1 MHLNRWREVRAST
14 NFCEKRILRDEERAR
29 RKECDDGAHPS
40 HPMRPDESHH
50 FRTEQV
56 TDFDSPLF
64 ERCLD
69 ILEQSI
75 AVNEQLPRSRLRK
88 LLSEDDYRLYAL
100 RDRNGIAG
108 AASLYFSAS
117 TPFVL
122 LDYLAIHP
130 ERRNQGLGSAF
141 FRELT
146 NAVRQKKP
154 ETNWLILEVDAVPD
168 SASQSEGNRRR
179 IEFYRRLGAQLL
191 ANVPYRFP
199 SPSGV
204 AVPMR
209 LMVFQL
215 RAGATLYPADVRAM
229 IEDSFRQVHGRRDED
244 ELLAWFKAHMPDV
257 LILE

>member
-1 MHLNRWREVRAST
+1 MH
-14 NFCEKRILRDEERAR
+14 
-29 RKECDDGAHPS
+29 
-40 HPMRPDESHH
+40 PDESQEC
-50 FRTEQV
+50 RTQPV

-64 ERCLD
+64 ELCLGV
-69 ILEQSI
+69 LEQSI
-75 AVNEQLPRSRLRK
+75 AANEQLSRSRLRK
-88 LLSEDDYRLYAL
+88 LLSGDDYRLYAL
-100 RDRNGIAG
+100 RGRNEVAG
-108 AASLYFSAS
+108 AASLYFSSS
-117 TPFVL
+117 TPFVV

-130 ERRNQGLGSAF
+130 ERRNQGLGSVF

-146 NAVRQKKP
+146 DAVRRENP
-154 ETNWLILEVDAVPD
+154 EANWLILEVDD
-168 SASQSEGNRRR
+168 EGEKLDGKYVENRRR

-209 LMVFQL
+209 LMVYRLQ
-215 RAGATLYPADVRAM
+215 AGATLSASDLRAA

-244 ELLAWFKAHMPDV
+244 ELLVWFRAHMPDV

>member
-1 MHLNRWREVRAST
+1 
-14 NFCEKRILRDEERAR
+14 
-29 RKECDDGAHPS
+29 
-40 HPMRPDESHH
+40 MRPDESQDY
-50 FRTEQV
+50 RTEQV

-88 LLSEDDYRLYAL
+88 LLSGGDYRLYAL

-130 ERRNQGLGSAF
+130 DWRNQGLGSAF
-141 FRELT
+141 FRKLT
-146 NAVRQKKP
+146 DVARRENSKA
-154 ETNWLILEVDAVPD
+154 NWLLLEVDAVPED
-168 SASQSEGNRRR
+168 SASQSEDNRRR

-209 LMVFQL
+209 LMVLQL
-215 RAGATLYPADVRAM
+215 RAGARLSATDVQAA
-229 IEDSFRQVHGRRDED
+229 IEDSFRQVHGRKDED
-244 ELLAWFKAHMPDV
+244 ELLVWFRAHMPDV

>member
-1 MHLNRWREVRAST
+1 MR
-14 NFCEKRILRDEERAR
+14 RDESQDCRI
-29 RKECDDGAHPS
+29 
-40 HPMRPDESHH
+40 
-50 FRTEQV
+50 EQV

-64 ERCLD
+64 ELCLGV
-69 ILEQSI
+69 LEQSI
-75 AVNEQLPRSRLRK
+75 EANEQLSRSRLRK
-88 LLSEDDYRLYAL
+88 LLSGGDYRLYAL

-117 TPFVL
+117 TAFVL

-130 ERRNQGLGSAF
+130 ERRNQGLGSVF

-146 NAVRQKKP
+146 NAVRRENP
-154 ETNWLILEVDAVPD
+154 EANWLILEVDDERENPD
-168 SASQSEGNRRR
+168 GKYVANRRR

-209 LMVFQL
+209 LMVYRLQ
-215 RAGATLYPADVRAM
+215 AGATLYPTDVRAM

-244 ELLAWFKAHMPDV
+244 ELLVWFKAHMPDV